1 MGGMQE
7 LASDSDGWFWAAIYR
22 VTSDRNAD

>member
-7 LASDSDGWFWAAIYR
+7 LASDSDGWFWAAVYR
-22 VTSDRNAD
+22 VTSDRNAN